1 MKKGDTIGIAAPATH
16 AEGQDITAAVQDL
29 KDHGYKVKLTPTATG
44 TYGFFSGTD
53 EARARDLNALFADDS
68 VKAILC
74 LNGGYGS
81 GRILD
86 KLDYGLIHQHPKLVI
101 GFSDVTAL
109 QTALW
114 QKAHLVT
121 ANGPLLVTLAGGS
134 PYTRQSFYDGLLK
147 NDWSGPVTLPQGR
160 HLKTLVSGKATGR
173 LVGGN
178 LAMLT
183 SLVGTPY
190 ELDGTGDILVLE
202 EVSENSYRIDRMLNQ
217 LYQSGLLKRVSA
229 IVYGDFTNCGHDPGD
244 FTTPEVLEYYAKLVH
259 KPVISGL
266 PVGHEWDKVFL
277 PYGIQAT
284 VDARADGT
292 ASLTLAGN
300 I

>member
-1 MKKGDTIGIAAPATH
+1 M
-16 AEGQDITAAVQDL
+16 
-29 KDHGYKVKLTPTATG
+29 PTATAE
-44 TYGFFSGTD
+44 YGFFAGTD
-53 EARARDLNALFADDS
+53 AARAKDLNALFADDN

-81 GRILD
+81 GRILPL
-86 KLDYGLIHQHPKLVI
+86 LDYDLIHQHPKLVI

-121 ANGPLLVTLAGGS
+121 ANGPLLVTLAGSS
-134 PYTRQSFYDGLLK
+134 PYTAKSFYQGLTK
-147 NDWSGPVTLPQGR
+147 NDWSGPVVLPQGR
-160 HLKTLVSGKATGR
+160 KLSTLVPGTAAGR

-178 LAMLT
+178 LAVLT

-244 FTTPEVLEYYAKLVH
+244 FTTPQVLEYYAHLVN
-259 KPVISGL
+259 KPVIMGL
-266 PVGHEWDKVFL
+266 PVGHERDKVFL
-277 PYGIQAT
+277 PYGIQAR
-284 VDARADGT
+284 VEAGDDGRA
-292 ASLTLAGN
+292 ALILEGN
-300 I
+300 V